1 MNGNIIVKENCKYLE
16 NTIVGTSVNEFVTLP
31 SRARISIIYLS
42 GEKGEGFFGLKRL
55 WKTVYYIYYSI
66 LCLQWNNF
74 AMKLERF
81 IGEVKE

>member
-55 WKTVYYIYYSI
+55 
-66 LCLQWNNF
+66 
-74 AMKLERF
+74 
-81 IGEVKE
+81 